1 MDSTTRKGTNFNFT
15 PRLYKVTIVKW
26 ISFMAFDGKHFF
38 LSNVLMRKCW
48 VLIMAS
54 SCWWPIL
61 RFILIGRFNLVC
73 LVLTELM
80 NCVLRRRFVTFPLHD
95 LKGIDLSNENFFF
108 FLSNVLI
115 AHTVSTTVK
124 SQAKDFP
131 PLYGNVVMPSGLF
144 LSVAKSPLGSQMA
157 ANSAVVRAFW
167 MRLLAWLCLAFLL
180 ISLWIL

>member
-1 MDSTTRKGTNFNFT
+1 MNAQPKIKSWMDSTTRIGTNFNFT

-80 NCVLRRRFVTFPLHD
+80 NCVLRWRFVTFPLHD

-108 FLSNVLI
+108 FLSNVLMGKFWVLI
-115 AHTVSTTVK
+115 MALSTNWV
-124 SQAKDFP
+124 Q
-131 PLYGNVVMPSGLF
+131 
-144 LSVAKSPLGSQMA
+144 
-157 ANSAVVRAFW
+157 
-167 MRLLAWLCLAFLL
+167 
-180 ISLWIL
+180 

>member
-1 MDSTTRKGTNFNFT
+1 MNTQPKIESWMDSTTRKGTNFNFT

-61 RFILIGRFNLVC
+61 RFILVVRFNLVC
-73 LVLTELM
+73 LDLTELM
-80 NCVLRRRFVTFPLHD
+80 NCVLRWRFVKFPLHD
-95 LKGIDLSNENFFF
+95 LKGIDLMKTLF

-115 AHTVSTTVK
+115 GKFWVLIMALNWYWVQLWRIRWFVS
-124 SQAKDFP
+124 
-131 PLYGNVVMPSGLF
+131 
-144 LSVAKSPLGSQMA
+144 
-157 ANSAVVRAFW
+157 
-167 MRLLAWLCLAFLL
+167 
-180 ISLWIL
+180 